1 MLASIPASCRVV
13 ASILPVR
20 PLQGSLWGRVTVK
33 WVRKWGLRATHC
45 LEFFTEEQ
53 FGWGAGAVHEGCRD
67 LERGLVDEA
76 DDAGD
81 GGDADAA
88 CDEGEWV

>member
-20 PLQGSLWGRVTVK
+20 PLQGSLWGRVTLK
-33 WVRKWGLRATHC
+33 RARKLGIAGYHC

-53 FGWGAGAVHEGCRD
+53 FGWDRCAVHEGCGD
-67 LERGLVDEA
+67 FERRVVDVA

-81 GGDADAA
+81 GGDSDAT
-88 CDEGEWV
+88 CDEGEWE